1 MEDSLTDLL
10 GGCKGFEQ
18 WEKQV
23 FGLACHWGREVIG
36 KALES
41 LDLALSR
48 GREPGLRSVGKRS
61 RTLITRLG
69 DITFERRYYREEGSG
84 RYRFLLDEVLGL
96 PVKEAVSQVVADLAL
111 GVAAVLPF
119 RRAVAIL
126 EKFLPQGFS
135 ATALQGLV
143 WRFGKRVE
151 EAEGKSQEAT
161 FEDGEVPA
169 MGKEPAWRLF
179 VEGDGVSV
187 ALQREKERRGEVK
200 AGVGYTGWK
209 RLGGHRYQ
217 TVGKVV
223 HAGLE
228 ETDTFWQRF
237 WLKACQR
244 YDLSRLEQVV
254 LGGDGAT
261 WIAEG
266 LMGLPGVFQLDRF
279 HLWRALRQA
288 LVGQED
294 LAGQVYQE
302 ATQGTWEKADEL
314 LAAVLSSPDLPPE
327 REKAIREA
335 RQYMQANRGGLRD
348 WRSRAKS
355 QPGDRA
361 LGAMEGNVDKLVAI
375 RTKRRGM
382 SWRKKGLHS
391 MAKLLQS
398 VHQGEVGFYASPCR
412 QRPLPAPQVSPKPS
426 QPKPS
431 TKLQD
436 TPFKASLP
444 AVRGPHASR
453 PWAMLIKAMC
463 APSLNR

>member
-1 MEDSLTDLL
+1 MEASLAGLL
-10 GGCKGFEQ
+10 EEGKGFEE
-18 WEKQV
+18 WEDRV
-23 FGLACHWGREVIG
+23 FGWACQWGRELIG
-36 KALES
+36 EAMEA
-41 LDLALSR
+41 LDLALSQGR
-48 GREPGLRSVGKRS
+48 GPGLRFVGKRP

-69 DITFERRYYREEGSG
+69 DITFERRLYREKDTG

-96 PVKEAVSQVVADLAL
+96 PVKEAVSKVVADLAL

-135 ATALQGLV
+135 ATALQRLV

-161 FEDGEVPA
+161 FGDGEVPP
-169 MGKEPAWRLF
+169 MGKEPASRLF

-200 AGVGYTGWK
+200 TGIGYTGWE
-209 RLGGHRYQ
+209 RLGADRYG

-223 HAGLE
+223 HAGME
-228 ETDTFWQRF
+228 ETDTFWERF

-244 YDLSRLEQVV
+244 YDLSRLEEVV
-254 LGGDGAT
+254 LGGDGAG

-266 LMGLPGVFQLDRF
+266 LMGLPGRFQLDRF
-279 HLWRALRQA
+279 HLWRAIRRA
-288 LVGQED
+288 LAGQEA
-294 LAGQVYQE
+294 LAGQVYHE
-302 ATQGTWEKADEL
+302 ATQGTWEKVDEL
-314 LAAVLSSPDLPPE
+314 LAGVLSSPDLLPE
-327 REKAIREA
+327 REKGVREV
-335 RQYMQANRGGLRD
+335 RQYMLANREGLRD
-348 WRSRAKS
+348 WRSGAKC

-382 SWRKKGLHS
+382 SWRKTGLHS

-398 VHQGEVGFYASPCR
+398 VYQGEVGFYASPCR
-412 QRPLPAPQVSPKPS
+412 QRPLPALKATPRRSRLKVRAKG
-426 QPKPS
+426 
-431 TKLQD
+431 QD
-436 TPFKASLP
+436 TPFKATLP
-444 AVRGPHASR
+444 VVRGPHASR
-453 PWAMLIKAMC
+453 PWARLIKAIC
-463 APSLNR
+463 APSLNP